1 MGERIESEGLF
12 STYRLF
18 SGIPKLY
25 NLIANGA
32 FKNRDKLGA
41 ERQLA
46 FVSVKSPGNDP
57 DAKHFTE
64 LLQISPDFEKY
75 QETLG
80 HFFQDGELKHE
91 YYNKVA
97 FIGMVDRVQEPFI
110 NSSTMTYLKNSNNYM
125 KLFGKTKEAVLSNAS
140 IRPYYNARKDALY
153 FGKGAATK
161 LMSHIINEL
170 DKNGVELIVLH
181 AMTFPLTEYYKGF
194 GFIPLYNIRHEVFEG
209 FYNDFGVKREN
220 EVNKNIP
227 VVEPG
232 SEQGRQGPL
241 MFRLRPRK
249 ENVHNINPFSQQN
262 KNSAEAFFKEPVNG
276 GFKKYRGT
284 RKTTRKSRKTKKFRV
299 RA

>member
-25 NLIANGA
+25 DVIANGA
-32 FKNRDKLGA
+32 FKNKDKLRA

-46 FVSVKSPGNDP
+46 LVSVKSPENDP
-57 DAKHFTE
+57 DAKHTIE
-64 LLQISPDFEKY
+64 LLQTSPDFQKY

-80 HFFQDGELKHE
+80 HFFQNGEIKNE
-91 YYNKVA
+91 FYKKIA
-97 FIGMVDRVQEPFI
+97 FIGMVDRVEKKFV
-110 NSSTMTYLKNSNNYM
+110 NSSTMTCLKNSNSYK
-125 KLFGKTKEAVLSNAS
+125 KLFGKNKKEALLNKS
-140 IRPYYNARKDALY
+140 IYSYYNTRKDALY

-209 FYNDFGVKREN
+209 FYHDFGIKREN

-232 SEQGRQGPL
+232 SEPGSEQGRQGPL
-241 MFRLRPRK
+241 MFRLKPKNRNVSNK
-249 ENVHNINPFSQQN
+249 ENAHN
-262 KNSAEAFFKEPVNG
+262 AEAFFKKPVNG
-276 GFKKYRGT
+276 GFKKYRDT